1 MFCFLIK
8 EDPSEATGV
17 SATSKTG
24 TEQFVL
30 LDEEQEGQ
38 PLPKRRRPGEKQKPG
53 LSHCHHPHTS
63 RKMRERNSPTIK
75 EDSEVS
81 SLVDYIHE
89 TTKHTVQRTLRTS
102 PLYRKTQSSNG
113 CQMFSSGRQAVLRH
127 LRRRDMRVYSACS
140 RRLHKVQAQQAAVGP
155 TYSGTA
161 TMSLDDSSSEEENME
176 SYFFAAQELRVL

>member
-75 EDSEVS
+75 E
-81 SLVDYIHE
+81 
-89 TTKHTVQRTLRTS
+89 TVQRTLRTS

-113 CQMFSSGRQAVLRH
+113 CQMFSSGRQFFSSEAVPLCSSST
-127 LRRRDMRVYSACS
+127 LPPAASAPDANLLS
-140 RRLHKVQAQQAAVGP
+140 PSHQAAN
-155 TYSGTA
+155 
-161 TMSLDDSSSEEENME
+161 LE
-176 SYFFAAQELRVL
+176 

>member
-113 CQMFSSGRQAVLRH
+113 CQMFSSGRQFFSSEAVPLCSSST
-127 LRRRDMRVYSACS
+127 LPPAASAPDANLLS
-140 RRLHKVQAQQAAVGP
+140 PSHQAAN
-155 TYSGTA
+155 
-161 TMSLDDSSSEEENME
+161 LE
-176 SYFFAAQELRVL
+176 

>member
-1 MFCFLIK
+1 
-8 EDPSEATGV
+8 
-17 SATSKTG
+17 
-24 TEQFVL
+24 
-30 LDEEQEGQ
+30 
-38 PLPKRRRPGEKQKPG
+38 
-53 LSHCHHPHTS
+53 
-63 RKMRERNSPTIK
+63 MRERNSPTIK

-176 SYFFAAQELRVL
+176 SSSQVKLYHCAPAPHSLLQPPLLMLTSCLHHTKQQTWSDRTFSIAVPSL